1 MITGSQIQSLVD
13 LLEKRRVFLYHAC
26 QLIDFKSYLSL
37 GGIPSRALL
46 ETNGLPFTPFET
58 DTIDRANNVWD
69 KIFINLSD
77 FGRFFAQGAKN
88 VPNPYGPV
96 LFKIHPSA
104 LLQASD
110 VAVCLW
116 SAGAKGFN
124 REHEALDKLEEI
136 ENLFLHP
143 SNVGPPQSTYV
154 KYRDQLAVDFGRQK
168 TQAPEISCTMPNSLL
183 SIEYVNFVGVDPYII
198 NNRKLLDWVDEIKRR
213 NLVQFSTLERSHF
226 PERSRKDFYNQIAER
241 IGEKIPSLYAL
252 AHDRTCSPPL
262 REWAEQIFHI
272 KWQFQR
278 YVKYLR
284 DGTLKP
290 LKAGVVFSEHQV
302 NP

>member
-13 LLEKRRVFLYHAC
+13 LFEKRQVFLYHAC
-26 QLIDFKSYLSL
+26 QLIDFASYLSL

-46 ETNGLPFTPFET
+46 ETNELPFTSFET
-58 DTIDRANNVWD
+58 DTIDQANKVWD
-69 KIFINLSD
+69 KVFINLSD
-77 FGRFFAQGAKN
+77 FGYFFARGGKN

-96 LFKIHPSA
+96 LFKICPSA
-104 LLQASD
+104 LLEASD

-124 REHEALDKLEEI
+124 REREALNTLEEI
-136 ENLFLHP
+136 ENLFLYP
-143 SNVGPPQSTYV
+143 SNVGTPQSTYV
-154 KYRDQLAVDFGRQK
+154 KYSDQLAADFGRQK
-168 TQAPEISCTMPNSLL
+168 AQAPEISCTMPNSLL

-198 NNRKLLDWVDEIKRR
+198 NNRKLLDWVDEIKQK
-213 NLVQFSTLERSHF
+213 NLVQFSTRERSHF

-241 IGEKIPSLYAL
+241 IGEKIPSLCTL
-252 AHDRTCSPPL
+252 AHDSTCSLPL
-262 REWAEQIFHI
+262 REWAEQISRI
-272 KWQFQR
+272 EWQFQR
-278 YVKYLR
+278 YAKYLR

-290 LKAGVVFSEHQV
+290 LKAGVVLSEHQV